1 MCGIEKWRGLERAG
15 LISKG
20 GIVGWGPFGRKP
32 GAEACVHKTQ
42 LGTNQGRR
50 RAWPGLPVPVPS
62 TSFKR
67 QNPSSFSGRPPVNY
81 RNRLATCIHILSF
94 LCPSPPPRPDVTN
107 DAALSRE
114 GAASR
119 SQGVAGLASSDW
131 PMASGHKGPPVSLS
145 SCPICSSP
153 PDQRPFLQALHP
165 DLPLRPRPCTT
176 DGLFVLVQWSV
187 IVQPCFLV
195 CHSPFNCIRPL
206 GLGTLSELNSL
217 LACLSSATTTV

>member
-107 DAALSRE
+107 DAALSLSRRRCVPIA
-114 GAASR
+114 GSRGTCKQRLANGQR
-119 SQGVAGLASSDW
+119 SQGSSGLAQF
-131 PMASGHKGPPVSLS
+131 LS
-145 SCPICSSP
+145 
-153 PDQRPFLQALHP
+153 H
-165 DLPLRPRPCTT
+165 
-176 DGLFVLVQWSV
+176 
-187 IVQPCFLV
+187 
-195 CHSPFNCIRPL
+195 
-206 GLGTLSELNSL
+206 L
-217 LACLSSATTTV
+217 LIAP